1 MGTDLTQPSFYSL
14 HFFASWHSPKPVE
27 NYLTPN
33 WADEL
38 VLLIDFQ
45 SLFFAIKRAMTEKK

>member
-1 MGTDLTQPSFYSL
+1 LLELALNDVYPFKLAG
-14 HFFASWHSPKPVE
+14 WHSPKPVD
-27 NYLTPN
+27 NYLTQN

-45 SLFFAIKRAMTEKK
+45 SLFFAINRAINDKN